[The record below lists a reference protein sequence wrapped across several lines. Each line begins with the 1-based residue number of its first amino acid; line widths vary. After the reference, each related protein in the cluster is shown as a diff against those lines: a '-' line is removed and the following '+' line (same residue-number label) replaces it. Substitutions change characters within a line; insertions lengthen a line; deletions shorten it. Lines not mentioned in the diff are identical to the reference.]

1 MTGGNRQPTWR
12 PIVEAGIYSSES
24 ATETSWKGWFH
35 HLARSQKV
43 GMMVLLLLLLVA
55 LYFFAVRD
63 MRFFLVPSRSMEP
76 TIYPEDMV
84 VTLNQREYRRGDIVV
99 WPEDGEYIVKR
110 IVGLPGDR
118 ISVVDGALFI
128 NGKYASEP
136 YLLEA
141 MNYYI
146 ETPVAI
152 PEGHFFYLG
161 DNRNVSDD
169 SSLGYITV
177 GSVNG
182 GGASRAWLGELDAI
196 IGKVVFR
203 YYPYDRF
210 GRVLSYPLIN
220 VAGQ

>member
-1 MTGGNRQPTWR
+1 MEEGTDTN
-12 PIVEAGIYSSES
+12 ES
-24 ATETSWKGWFH
+24 NTMTSWKGWFH

-43 GMMVLLLLLLVA
+43 GMVVLLLLLVVA

-76 TIYPEDMV
+76 TLYPEDMV
-84 VTLNQREYRRGDIVV
+84 VTLKQHEYRRGDIVV
-99 WPEDGEYIVKR
+99 WPEDGGYIVKR

-118 ISVVDGALFI
+118 ISVADGALFL

-136 YLLEA
+136 YILEA

-152 PEGHFFYLG
+152 PEGCFFYLG

-169 SSLGYITV
+169 SSLGYITA
-177 GSVNG
+177 GSASG
-182 GGASRAWLGELDAI
+182 GGESRAWLGELDAI
-196 IGKVVFR
+196 IGKVIFR

-210 GRVLSYPLIN
+210 GRVLSYPLVN